1 MSMEGDALDGQ
12 PSEGVTTLTGL
23 AEGLDVGDET
33 PEELPEDEA
42 GDESEVE
49 GDPEAEDEAEDEQG
63 EDDPTV
69 KLKHD
74 GKEIEVKLSEA
85 LNLAQ
90 QGYDYT
96 KKTMVVAEE
105 REAAKAEREQAAHTR
120 QQYEHALNTSVDR
133 LNGYIS
139 FMESELGAPPPVELL
154 SHDSTT
160 YLIQKEQYEGRKGK
174 LQQAF
179 MERQR
184 LNEEHARHRQAWIN
198 QRAAETE
205 KALRDT
211 LPDWN
216 DKSIDTLA
224 EYASKQGLAPNA
236 VPDSLLEPGFWLLVN
251 KAKAYDDL
259 QAQKSTL
266 KPVKQ
271 VPKVVKTPATP
282 QPQQLAK
289 HQEKVRN
296 FNSRPSL
303 NTLADL
309 L

>member
-12 PSEGVTTLTGL
+12 PSEGALTLNGL
-23 AEGLDVGDET
+23 AEGLDVGDDT

-42 GDESEVE
+42 GEDSEVDDEPE
-49 GDPEAEDEAEDEQG
+49 GDEEDEDEAG
-63 EDDPTV
+63 DDPTV

-96 KKTMVVAEE
+96 KKTMAVSEE
-105 REAAKAEREQAAHTR
+105 REAAKAERAQAAQAR
-120 QQYEHALNTSVDR
+120 QQYEQALNQSVDR
-133 LNGYIS
+133 LNSYIR

-179 MERQR
+179 AERQQ
-184 LNEEHARHRQAWIN
+184 LSEEHARHRQAWIN

-216 DKSIDTLA
+216 EKSIDTLA
-224 EYASKQGLAPNA
+224 EYASKQGLAPNS

-271 VPKVVKTPATP
+271 LPKVTKTPAST
-282 QPQQLAK
+282 QPPQLAK
-289 HQEKVRN
+289 RQEKVRA
-296 FNSRPSL
+296 FNAKPTL
-303 NTLADL
+303 NNLADL